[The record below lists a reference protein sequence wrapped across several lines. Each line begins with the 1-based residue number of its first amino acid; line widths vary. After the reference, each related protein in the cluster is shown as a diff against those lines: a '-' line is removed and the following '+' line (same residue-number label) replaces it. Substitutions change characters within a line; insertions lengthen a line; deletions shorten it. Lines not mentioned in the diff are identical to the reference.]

1 MKIVQV
7 INTII
12 TNSSKIS
19 DVIKNGDEYFFIY
32 DKKYKWSINKSGKSE
47 EDYFI
52 HLYPSNDLSITE
64 LAYKMDYSNFNDY
77 VTYSTEDLKTREATE
92 SFRELYQ
99 IVSNKVYGIDDI
111 FNDIIG
117 TE

>member
-7 INTII
+7 INTMI
-12 TNSSKIS
+12 TNANKIS
-19 DVIKNGDEYFFIY
+19 DVIKNSDEYYFLY
-32 DKKYKWSINKSGKSE
+32 DKKYKWSIAKSGKSD

-52 HLYPSNDLSITE
+52 HLYPTSDIQISE
-64 LAYKMDYSNFNDY
+64 LAYDMDWSNFKDF

-99 IVSNKVYGIDDI
+99 IVSNKVYGIDSI
-111 FNDIIG
+111 FDDIIG
-117 TE
+117 S